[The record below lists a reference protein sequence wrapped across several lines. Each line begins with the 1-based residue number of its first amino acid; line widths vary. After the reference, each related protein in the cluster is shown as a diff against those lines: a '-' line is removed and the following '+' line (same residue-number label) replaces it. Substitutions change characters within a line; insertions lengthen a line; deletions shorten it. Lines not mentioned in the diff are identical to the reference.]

1 MYSGPLNA
9 LQTALAPPYVL
20 KHAAAVASLNKN
32 DTMFALFAKLA
43 IAEALPKIQ
52 HAVIGQVN
60 ILDKFVFDPAAQVIN
75 CDPVANA
82 QLIVN
87 AEFEKCLNESLLV
100 NKLSK
105 AGPDCAKLFAN
116 AGVV

>member
-1 MYSGPLNA
+1 
-9 LQTALAPPYVL
+9 
-20 KHAAAVASLNKN
+20 
-32 DTMFALFAKLA
+32 MFALFAKLA
-43 IAEALPKIQ
+43 IAEALPKMQ

-75 CDPVANA
+75 CDPVENA

-100 NKLSK
+100 SMLLK
-105 AGPDCAKLFAN
+105 AQPDCAKLFAN
-116 AGVV
+116 AGVE

>member
-9 LQTALAPPYVL
+9 LHTAVAPPYVL
-20 KHAAAVASLNKN
+20 KHAAAVGSLNRY

-43 IAEALPKIQ
+43 IAEALPKMQ
-52 HAVIGQVN
+52 HVVIGQVN
-60 ILDKFVFDPAAQVIN
+60 ILANFVFEDVAQVIN
-75 CDPVANA
+75 ADPGANA
-82 QLIVN
+82 QFIVN

-100 NKLSK
+100 NMLSK

>member
-1 MYSGPLNA
+1 
-9 LQTALAPPYVL
+9 
-20 KHAAAVASLNKN
+20 
-32 DTMFALFAKLA
+32 MFALFAKLA
-43 IAEALPKIQ
+43 IAEALPKMQ

-60 ILDKFVFDPAAQVIN
+60 ILDNLVFDDAAQVIN
-75 CDPVANA
+75 CDPDANA
-82 QLIVN
+82 QDIVK

-100 NKLSK
+100 SILSK